1 MDVFSHYRTIS
12 LTIAPFYVYPP
23 AQLTRLS
30 TRRGLAHHLRL
41 LFLKPLPDPLAASHE
56 FRHAPGDA
64 TGLARD
70 QGLGGKVIDAGV
82 EAVGNEI
89 GKHLHS
95 GFISMVD
102 VLRGHRFHPRVAA
115 ARSPRFAGHERLGGT
130 Y

>member
-1 MDVFSHYRTIS
+1 MNYPSACIAHMRYLPMDVFSHYRTIS

-23 AQLTRLS
+23 AQLTHLS

-56 FRHAPGDA
+56 LRHAPGDA
-64 TGLARD
+64 AGLARD

-95 GFISMVD
+95 GLSAWWM
-102 VLRGHRFHPRVAA
+102 
-115 ARSPRFAGHERLGGT
+115 